1 MTEFVTVVA
10 DDLARAWLDTI
21 LDVAAQPDQK
31 AFHVVT
37 RIRNSGDDGE
47 QRIHHAASDLLV
59 RLDRQPVDTVANTIF
74 PAAMARQTPDVDA
87 LAARYENLYPQ
98 LRRLDSQNRYGT
110 YFHRLVAYPG
120 PNGPVNQLAKVIGN
134 LTSELANRSPKRAR
148 YEVSLETPG
157 EAGDGTDETLAPDH
171 EPVGSEAVATAA
183 TPILTPGKDNRMAGF
198 PCLSFLSYQH
208 DGTNLH
214 AVAHYRSQFL
224 LARGLGNYL
233 GIARLQRYVA
243 ERVGLEP
250 GTLTVVV
257 GHAYADQLKKPT
269 LAQLQAFRDSLDAAA
284 ATSAATAQSVAAQ

>member
-157 EAGDGTDETLAPDH
+157 EAGDGTDETLAPDGRLSL
-171 EPVGSEAVATAA
+171 PVVSLVPARWDESACGGALPLPVPARARAGQLPRNRTAA
-183 TPILTPGKDNRMAGF
+183 TLRRRASRIGAWHVDGGRGARLRRSAEEAHPRPTSGVSRLAGRRRGYQRGDCPVSSRAVTPGSSRT
-198 PCLSFLSYQH
+198 S
-208 DGTNLH
+208 
-214 AVAHYRSQFL
+214 R
-224 LARGLGNYL
+224 
-233 GIARLQRYVA
+233 QRRA
-243 ERVGLEP
+243 
-250 GTLTVVV
+250 
-257 GHAYADQLKKPT
+257 
-269 LAQLQAFRDSLDAAA
+269 
-284 ATSAATAQSVAAQ
+284 